1 LLSRHKQ
8 GLQFDR
14 NKRDEVLKRL
24 KNMKTIVGNVLKLEL
39 KKKLKV
45 MLMTKILESIV
56 RVKIGWSK
64 NTLKTALKKMG
75 RPDKMTAFNVL
86 ITVTKSIR
94 DFLLHL
100 DKR

>member
-1 LLSRHKQ
+1 
-8 GLQFDR
+8 
-14 NKRDEVLKRL
+14 
-24 KNMKTIVGNVLKLEL
+24 MKTIVGNVLKLEL

>member
-1 LLSRHKQ
+1 
-8 GLQFDR
+8 
-14 NKRDEVLKRL
+14 
-24 KNMKTIVGNVLKLEL
+24 
-39 KKKLKV
+39 